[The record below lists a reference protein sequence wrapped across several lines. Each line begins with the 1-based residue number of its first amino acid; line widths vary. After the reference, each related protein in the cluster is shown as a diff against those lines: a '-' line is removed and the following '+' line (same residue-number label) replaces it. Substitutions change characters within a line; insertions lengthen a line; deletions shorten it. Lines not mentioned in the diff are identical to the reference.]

1 MDKPMPWPMTWL
13 KRGRTGA
20 TQASATGRRTAV
32 HEYFRYHG
40 VFAPGVRLMR
50 ALSVRGKAMLLA
62 VTFLVPLAVMLNHV
76 LELPLHIEEDLAWA
90 LLGVALALL
99 LAAYALVAF
108 YRVIDGGLAQLRDQ
122 VSRMASGDLSAPR
135 KPWGRDEVAHA
146 MYSLGTSLARL
157 ADLFA
162 AVRAGVSGVSHAA
175 REIAGANQDLTQRT
189 RTSAQVIEGVVRGVG
204 QYVEQLDACGQ
215 RIDEAEAVVQ
225 RMRLDAAHARHQM
238 HKLDERMQALSRRSR
253 EIGEIVELID
263 QLSFRTNILA
273 LNASIEAAKAGES
286 GRGFAV
292 VAQEVRSLAKRST
305 ESARRIG
312 DIVGRSTDDIAQGN
326 ALAGEAAAALQTTDI
341 QVTRIHEEMQQIV
354 ALTRA
359 GQQSSQDILTEL
371 RGLSD
376 LTQDNQRLV
385 EQMARASTSLSAE
398 GERLDEKVDTFKL
411 T

>member
-1 MDKPMPWPMTWL
+1 MGISMPWPL
-13 KRGRTGA
+13 KGRQRSRPPERV
-20 TQASATGRRTAV
+20 QAAGRRNALR
-32 HEYFRYHG
+32 EYFRYHG

-62 VTFLVPLAVMLNHV
+62 GTFLLPLAVLLYHV
-76 LELPLHIEEDLAWA
+76 VELPLRVGGELHTA
-90 LLGVALALL
+90 LVGVGLGLL
-99 LAAYALVAF
+99 LAAYALVSF
-108 YRVIDGGLAQLRDQ
+108 YRVVDGGLVQLRDQ
-122 VSRMASGDLSAPR
+122 VSKMASGDLSAPR

-146 MYSLGTSLARL
+146 MYSLGASLARL
-157 ADLFA
+157 ADLFS

-175 REIAGANQDLTQRT
+175 REIAVANQDLSQRT
-189 RTSAQVIEGVVRGVG
+189 RTSAQVIEGVVNGVG

-215 RIDEAEAVVQ
+215 RIDEAGAVVQ
-225 RMRLDAAHARHQM
+225 RMRVDAAHARHQM

-273 LNASIEAAKAGES
+273 LNASIEAAKAGEA

-326 ALAGEAAAALQTTDI
+326 ALAGEAATALRANDV
-341 QVTRIHEEMQQIV
+341 QVTRIHDEMQQIV

-359 GQQSSQDILTEL
+359 GQQSSQNILSEL
-371 RGLSD
+371 RGLSE
-376 LTQDNQRLV
+376 LTQENHRLV
-385 EQMARASTSLSAE
+385 EQMASASTALSSE
-398 GERLDEKVDTFKL
+398 GQRLDEKVDTFKL